1 MDPQLRIIQ
10 EFQIEHQH
18 SDGSWSRMAPVEHDS
33 ATHDSER
40 SWIRRKIFRCLSCA
54 ETVAVTTGGDED
66 VVVDEGG
73 VR

>member
-1 MDPQLRIIQ
+1 MDPQLRIVQ
-10 EFQIEHQH
+10 EFQVEHQH

-33 ATHDSER
+33 AVHDSER
-40 SWIRRKIFRCLSCA
+40 SWIRRKVFRCLSCQ